1 MQRPVSIVNFER
13 CYLGAI
19 AVGLINTALNWQ
31 AMMETTQMRQ
41 ATVMF
46 GSMLLPISV
55 AIGLAISGLLWFFA
69 ARKGSAVAKWI
80 IVVLFG
86 FSVLGMLGKLF
97 AHSDASALQLIL
109 GVVAFALNGVAV
121 WMLFRPDTKA
131 WFGETGTGVV

>member
-19 AVGLINTALNWQ
+19 VVGLINTAVNWQ
-31 AMMETTQMRQ
+31 TMMETTQMRQ
-41 ATVMF
+41 ANMMF
-46 GSMLLPISV
+46 GSTLLPVSI

-80 IVVLFG
+80 IVVFFA
-86 FSVLGMLGKLF
+86 FSVFGMLGKLF
-97 AHSDASALQLIL
+97 MHSSSSTLELIL
-109 GVVAFALNGVAV
+109 GLVAFVLNGVAV

-131 WFGETGTGVV
+131 WFGETGSGVV